1 LPDRR
6 PGLVTLRGVL
16 PSTLGVLP
24 STLGVLPPTLGGLG
38 LLEDGWAGPCPGAD
52 AMRCCIISHWTA

>member
-24 STLGVLPPTLGGLG
+24 STLGVLR
-38 LLEDGWAGPCPGAD
+38 LLEDGWAGQCHGAD